1 MSRLITLPTLVLVAA
16 CLVVSAGCARSPEA
30 KKARHLERGE
40 KFLARKAYKDA
51 VIEYRNV
58 LRLEP
63 TNAVAIRN
71 IGLAHYQAGELQDAF
86 PYLRKATELEPQ
98 NEDVR
103 LKLATVYL
111 VARHPDDARTHA
123 STVLEQDSKNFAALM
138 LLADSATR
146 PEDVDAA
153 LRRLE
158 NARAVF
164 QDRSAFHIALGVL
177 YLRKRDVT
185 KAEPAF
191 KEAVARDPKS
201 VLAHNALAQFY
212 ALTGDLGRTEEEL
225 KTAADLSPN
234 GSLPRMQLAE
244 FYVRTDKRDAA
255 KAVLADITAK
265 DPEYMPAWRRL
276 AEIALVEGR
285 YDDSVA
291 KLERVLKKN
300 PSDVEGLLLRGRVH
314 LAKSE
319 TTDALTAFQ
328 TVAKLEPRLAA
339 ARYQLALAQ
348 LQAGNGQQAKAE
360 LTEALAAAPQFV
372 DARLLLARLNMQ
384 SGSVQP
390 AIEDLENLIRTMPRL
405 REAYRLLGTA
415 YLLRREP
422 AKATATFRKFAELE
436 PRDAQGPYLIGI
448 GLAAQGKA
456 AEARTEFEAALALKP
471 GFAEPLAQLV
481 NFKLA
486 EKDPTRAVEL
496 VKKQI
501 VAVPSSGPL
510 YELLGNVYF
519 AQGKNDE
526 AEPAFLKA
534 IQLEPRLSASY
545 TNLAAIY
552 AGRKNL
558 DQAITKLD
566 EAHKVAPKN
575 LAPLMMLGLVHQQ
588 RGDIPRAEEA
598 YVTALGVN
606 PRFAP
611 AANNLAWLYSE
622 HGGDKEK
629 ALQLAQTA
637 KEAAPDDPRVSDT
650 LGWILYKR
658 GVYQRAL
665 TLFEESAAKLPDE
678 PAVQYHLGLAY
689 AKVGNKDGARKA
701 LKAATSTKR
710 EFPDLAAARRALTE
724 LN

>member
-1 MSRLITLPTLVLVAA
+1 MSRLTTLATLVLVAA
-16 CLVVSAGCARSPEA
+16 CLVVSAGCSRSPEA

-63 TNAVAIRN
+63 ANAVAIRN

-98 NEDVR
+98 NGDVR

-123 STVLEQDSKNFAALM
+123 TTILEQDAKNFAALM

-153 LRRLE
+153 LLRLE
-158 NARAVF
+158 NVRPVF
-164 QDRSAFHIALGVL
+164 ADRSGFHVALGAL
-177 YLRKRDVT
+177 YLKKRDVT
-185 KAEPAF
+185 RAEQAF

-201 VLAHNALAQFY
+201 VQAHTALAQFY

-234 GSLPRMQLAE
+234 GSLPRMQLAD
-244 FYVRTDKRDAA
+244 FYIRTGKRDPA
-255 KAVLADITAK
+255 KAVLTDITAK
-265 DPEYMPAWRRL
+265 DPEYLPAWRRL

-285 YDDSVA
+285 YDESVA
-291 KLERVLKKN
+291 RVERVLKKN
-300 PSDVEGLLLRGRVH
+300 PSDIEGLLLRGRIH

-328 TVAKLEPRLAA
+328 TVVKLEPRLSTAH
-339 ARYQLALAQ
+339 YQLALAQ

-360 LTEALAAAPQFV
+360 LTEALSASPQFL
-372 DARLLLARLNMQ
+372 DARLLLARLNME

-390 AIEDLENLIRTMPRL
+390 AVEDLENLIRAMPRL

-422 AKATATFRKFAELE
+422 AKATATFRKFAELA
-436 PRDAQGPYLIGI
+436 PRDPQGPYLVGV
-448 GLAAQGKA
+448 GLRAQGKLA
-456 AEARTEFEAALALKP
+456 DARSQFEAALALGP
-471 GFAEPLAQLV
+471 GFAEPLAELV
-481 NFKLA
+481 NFRLA
-486 EKDPTRAVEL
+486 EKDPARAVEL

-501 VAVPSSGPL
+501 VAAPSSGPL
-510 YELLGNVYF
+510 YELLGNVYL

-526 AEPAFLKA
+526 AEPAFVKA

-558 DQAITKLD
+558 EQAITKLD

-588 RGDIPRAEEA
+588 RGDITRAQEA
-598 YVTALGVN
+598 YATALGVN

-658 GVYQRAL
+658 GVYQRAVA
-665 TLFEESAAKLPDE
+665 LFEESAAKIPGD
-678 PAVQYHLGLAY
+678 PAIQYHLGMAY

-701 LKAATSTKR
+701 LTAATSTKR
-710 EFPDLAAARRALTE
+710 DFRDLADARRALTE